1 MVTGER
7 PSELSVGLRMPAAQA
22 VGLPFFVE
30 VTLANQTEAA
40 EYYDLM
46 PCDPLSPPFPIEF
59 TFTMGTDRVVLP
71 ARSSA
76 SPAARSRGFDLSPGE
91 ARTFVVDLSEL
102 EPALPDGA
110 WQCQARW
117 VMRHE
122 SPRSAPAPIT
132 LTSVAAAERPL
143 LARLRSSGGAQSP
156 SWSNFIEAPD
166 ALEQGDT
173 LQGLSEEARRALVPY
188 LILHQAIHGPE
199 ALAVFP
205 PDFLAQYIQGPW
217 ASEASVLAYEL
228 LWSRRAPDLPQQR
241 AGLLQRWPG
250 LGFRVAEIEAG
261 AGLLTRLRRDYGPKG
276 GGG

>member
-7 PSELSVGLRMPAAQA
+7 PTELGVGLRMPAAQA

-59 TFTMGTDRVVLP
+59 TFTMGTDRIVLP

-110 WQCQARW
+110 WQCHARW
-117 VMRHE
+117 
-122 SPRSAPAPIT
+122 
-132 LTSVAAAERPL
+132 
-143 LARLRSSGGAQSP
+143 G
-156 SWSNFIEAPD
+156 
-166 ALEQGDT
+166 
-173 LQGLSEEARRALVPY
+173 
-188 LILHQAIHGPE
+188 
-199 ALAVFP
+199 
-205 PDFLAQYIQGPW
+205 
-217 ASEASVLAYEL
+217 
-228 LWSRRAPDLPQQR
+228 
-241 AGLLQRWPG
+241 
-250 LGFRVAEIEAG
+250 
-261 AGLLTRLRRDYGPKG
+261 
-276 GGG
+276 